1 VEWVVVTGDG
11 YSRALLHSFA
21 FVARTVTVVVPG
33 DGNVLV
39 SVYDDRGALVERTP
53 TAAGVV
59 TVTVAPGGFT
69 TVQR

>member
-1 VEWVVVTGDG
+1 M
-11 YSRALLHSFA
+11 
-21 FVARTVTVVVPG
+21 ARTVTVVVPG
-33 DGNVLV
+33 DGNLLV
-39 SVYDDRGALVERTP
+39 SVYDDRRALVERTS